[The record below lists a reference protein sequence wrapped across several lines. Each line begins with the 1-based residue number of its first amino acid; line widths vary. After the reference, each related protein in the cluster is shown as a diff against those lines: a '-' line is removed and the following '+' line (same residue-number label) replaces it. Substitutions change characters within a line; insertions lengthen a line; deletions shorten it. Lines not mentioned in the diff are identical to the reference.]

1 MRPIK
6 RQLNLSAVLSVLIL
20 LLTAANGYSQSNPS
34 KPPKLILQITV
45 DQLRGDMPG
54 SVYDQLGQGGF
65 RYLYQKGIVYENAH
79 HRHANTETVV
89 GHATLATGAD
99 PADHGMI
106 GNIWFDKEL
115 NRVVYNIEDDRY
127 SLVGEGGGVDK
138 KAELD
143 PTQKLAGTD
152 GRSPAAMLSTTF
164 SDELALRTHG
174 KAKIFGVS
182 VKDRGAVT
190 MAGHAGKA
198 FWFSKAKGE
207 FVTST
212 YYYDAYPQWINEWNK
227 KKLPLAYADTNWD
240 LMHDKS
246 TYTYGNF
253 DDMPYETNLPG
264 YGVVF
269 PHPFGKADGK
279 LFTSLLTC
287 SPVGDELSL
296 QFAQELIVKE
306 ELGKDEVTDYLSIS
320 FSSTDYVGH
329 MFGPSSLES
338 EDNLLRLDK
347 TLSELFAFIDKQVGL
362 KNTLVV
368 FSADHGAAAVPA
380 QLNEFGI
387 DAQYFVPDKL
397 DKEKAIEKIKSTY
410 GIAQEL
416 ISGFNH
422 PYIYLN
428 NEIIREHK
436 LDVNEV
442 SRAIAEELVK
452 FKGVAYAVPSI
463 DLAEGKI
470 PDTRLYR
477 QILRNFNP
485 KRSGDIYLVL
495 EPHWFVNDFDGLTV
509 ASTHGSP
516 WRYDTFVPI
525 VFAGNGLAAQT
536 VFREVQTVDI
546 ALTLSKYL
554 KIKAP
559 SGATGSPL
567 SEVLDQ

>member
-1 MRPIK
+1 MIRIACMSVV
-6 RQLNLSAVLSVLIL
+6 LFASLVLTSAN
-20 LLTAANGYSQSNPS
+20 AEEQAR
-34 KPPKLILQITV
+34 PKLVLQIVV
-45 DQLRGDMPG
+45 DQLRGDMPAM
-54 SVYDQLGQGGF
+54 VLDRLEPGGF
-65 RYLYQKGIVYENAH
+65 RYLYEEGIVYENAH

-99 PADHGMI
+99 PADHGMT

-115 NRVVYNIEDDRY
+115 NRVVYNIEDARY
-127 SLVGEGGGVDK
+127 PLVGESGGVDK
-138 KAELD
+138 NIEVD

-152 GRSPAAMLSTTF
+152 GRSPSTILTTTF
-164 SDELALRTHG
+164 SDELALRTNG

-190 MAGHAGKA
+190 LAGHAGKA
-198 FWFSKAKGE
+198 FWFSKSKGE

-212 YYYDAYPQWINEWNK
+212 YYYDDYPQWVKEWNR
-227 KKLPLAYADTNWD
+227 KKLPLEYANTNWD

-246 TYTYGNF
+246 DYIYGDF
-253 DDMPYETNLPG
+253 DDMAYETNLPG

-279 LFTSLLTC
+279 LFTTLLTI
-287 SPVGDELSL
+287 SPAGDELCL
-296 QFAQELIVKE
+296 KFAKELVVKE
-306 ELGKDEVTDYLSIS
+306 DLGKDNVTDYLSIS

-329 MFGPSSLES
+329 VFGPSSLES

-362 KNTLVV
+362 ANTLIVL
-368 FSADHGAAAVPA
+368 SADHGAAAVPA

-387 DAQYFVPDKL
+387 DAQYFVPDSL
-397 DKEKAIEKIKSTY
+397 DKERAIEELKSKY
-410 GIAQEL
+410 GLAEEL

-428 NEIIREHK
+428 NEMIKKHN
-436 LDVNEV
+436 LDVDEV
-442 SRAIAEELVK
+442 SRAIAKELVK
-452 FKGVAYAVPSI
+452 FNGIAYAVPSI
-463 DLAEGKI
+463 DLIEGKM
-470 PDTRLYR
+470 PDTRLYQ

-525 VFAGNGLAAQT
+525 IFAGNGLAAKYI
-536 VFREVQTVDI
+536 FREVHTVDI

-554 KIKAP
+554 KVKAP

-567 SEVLDQ
+567 TEVLDK

>member
-1 MRPIK
+1 MK
-6 RQLNLSAVLSVLIL
+6 RIACICSIL
-20 LLTAANGYSQSNPS
+20 LVSLVPGLASAEKQAR
-34 KPPKLILQITV
+34 PKLILQITV
-45 DQLRGDMPG
+45 DQLRGDMPAM
-54 SVYDQLGQGGF
+54 VLDRLEPGGF
-65 RYLYQKGIVYENAH
+65 RYLYEQGILYANAH

-115 NRVVYNIEDDRY
+115 NRIVYNIEDARY

-138 KAELD
+138 NVEID
-143 PTQKLAGTD
+143 PTQKLAGTE
-152 GRSPAAMLSTTF
+152 GRSPSTILTTTF
-164 SDELALRTHG
+164 SDELALSTNG

-198 FWFSKAKGE
+198 FWFSKSKGE

-212 YYYDAYPQWINEWNK
+212 YYYEAYPQWVQEWNS
-227 KKLPLAYADTNWD
+227 KKLPLQYADTSWN

-246 TYTYGNF
+246 EYIYGDF
-253 DDMPYETNLPG
+253 DDMAYETNLPG

-279 LFTSLLTC
+279 LFTTLLTA
-287 SPVGDELSL
+287 SPAGDELCL
-296 QFAQELIVKE
+296 KFAEELVVRE
-306 ELGKDEVTDYLSIS
+306 ELGKDEITDYLSIS

-329 MFGPSSLES
+329 LFGPSSLES

-347 TLSELFAFIDKQVGL
+347 VLAELLNFIDKQVGL
-362 KNTLVV
+362 ANTLIVL
-368 FSADHGAAAVPA
+368 SADHGAAAVPA
-380 QLNEFGI
+380 QLKEFGI
-387 DAQYFVPDKL
+387 DAHYFVPDSL
-397 DKEKAIEKIKSTY
+397 DKERAIEAIKSKY
-410 GIAQEL
+410 GVAEEL

-422 PYIYLN
+422 PYVYLN
-428 NEIIREHK
+428 NEMLKKHG
-436 LDVNEV
+436 LDVDEV
-442 SRAIAEELVK
+442 SRAIAAELVK
-452 FKGVAYAVPSI
+452 FNGIAYAVPSI
-463 DLAEGKI
+463 DLIEGKM
-470 PDTRLYR
+470 PDTRLYQ

-495 EPHWFVNDFDGLTV
+495 EPQWFVNDFDGLTV

-516 WRYDTFVPI
+516 WRYDTFVPVI
-525 VFAGNGLAAQT
+525 FAGNGLAAKSI
-536 VFREVQTVDI
+536 FREVQTVDI

-567 SEVLDQ
+567 TEVLDK

>member
-1 MRPIK
+1 MESVK
-6 RQLNLSAVLSVLIL
+6 RHLKISAVLSVLFL
-20 LLTAANGYSQSNPS
+20 LLPAANGYSQSNLS
-34 KPPKLILQITV
+34 ESPKLILQVTV

-54 SVYDQLGQGGF
+54 SVYDQLGKGGF
-65 RYLYQKGIVYENAH
+65 RYLYEKGIVYENAH

-127 SLVGEGGGVDK
+127 PLIGEGGGVDK
-138 KAELD
+138 NAELD

-152 GRSPAAMLSTTF
+152 GRSPTAILTTTF
-164 SDELALRTHG
+164 SDELALRTNG
-174 KAKIFGVS
+174 QAKIFGVS

-207 FVTST
+207 FISST
-212 YYYDAYPQWINEWNK
+212 YYYDAYPQWVNAWNQK
-227 KKLPLAYADTNWD
+227 KVPLAYAGANWE
-240 LMHDKS
+240 LMKDKS
-246 TYTYGNF
+246 KYTYGDF

-279 LFTSLLTC
+279 MFTTLLTC
-287 SPVGDELSL
+287 SPAGDELCL
-296 QFAQELIVKE
+296 KFAEELVVKE
-306 ELGKDEVTDYLSIS
+306 DLGKDDIPDYLSIS

-329 MFGPSSLES
+329 IFGPSSLES
-338 EDNLLRLDK
+338 EDNLLRLDR
-347 TLSELFAFIDKQVGL
+347 TLSELFAFIDKHVGL
-362 KNTLVV
+362 KNTLIVL
-368 FSADHGAAAVPA
+368 SADHGAAAVPA
-380 QLNEFGI
+380 QLNAFGI
-387 DAQYFVPDKL
+387 DAQYFAPDKL
-397 DKEKAIEKIKSTY
+397 DKEKAIENIKSKY
-410 GIAQEL
+410 GIAEEL

-428 NEIIREHK
+428 NEIIRKHK

-463 DLAEGKI
+463 DLVEGKI
-470 PDTRLYR
+470 PDTRLYQ

-525 VFAGNGLAAQT
+525 IFTGNGLTAKT
-536 VFREVQTVDI
+536 IFREVQTVDI

-567 SEVLDQ
+567 TEVLDQ